1 MDFGF
6 LVGQTILDL
15 PPPFADK
22 LLGNICDYLT
32 ARALDIYMNIVDL
45 SDPYKLG

>member
-1 MDFGF
+1 MDLGL

-22 LLGNICDYLT
+22 LLGNICDYLI
-32 ARALDIYMNIVDL
+32 AAH
-45 SDPYKLG
+45 